1 MINISGLNKAAV
13 LAALYNAARPLG
25 MGFMHYDP
33 KPMTTEEAAEI
44 LKKMTYFDYLK
55 GRVMK
60 VELGK
65 DEFDERWYDRDN
77 GVGTANAI
85 ISSLRLT
92 DSPDNDLTSGVH
104 KYGLNESINDAEK
117 RLEEDHSY
125 TERPGVFHL
134 GLSDMAEHLKPK
146 IEEAKKKLK

>member
-1 MINISGLNKAAV
+1 MINISGLNKASV

-33 KPMTTEEAAEI
+33 KPMTEEEAAEY
-44 LKKMTYFDYLK
+44 LKSMTYFDYLK

-60 VELGK
+60 VDLSK
-65 DEFDERWYDRDN
+65 DELDERWYDRDN
-77 GVGTANAI
+77 GTGNANAVI
-85 ISSLRLT
+85 CSLKLT
-92 DSPDNDLTSGVH
+92 GSPDNGLTSGVH
-104 KYGLNESINDAEK
+104 KYGVHESINDAEERFK
-117 RLEEDHSY
+117 TDHSHSA
-125 TERPGVFHL
+125 PGVIHL